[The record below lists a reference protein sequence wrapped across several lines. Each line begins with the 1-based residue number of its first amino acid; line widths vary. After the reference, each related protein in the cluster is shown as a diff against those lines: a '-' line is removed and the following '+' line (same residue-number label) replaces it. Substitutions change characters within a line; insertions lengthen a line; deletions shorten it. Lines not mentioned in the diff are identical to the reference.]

1 MQTSILYNHTV
12 SSTDHDYFF
21 SHLIRLSK
29 HLLRLKKF
37 NLTIFND
44 KKLNN
49 VENIDNIGANYLW
62 QPNSLVKP
70 V

>member
-21 SHLIRLSK
+21 APSIQRSK
-29 HLLRLKKF
+29 QRLRLIKF
-37 NLTIFND
+37 NLAIIHD
-44 KKLNN
+44 KNLIIG
-49 VENIDNIGANYLW
+49 ENIDNIGGNCLW
-62 QPNSLVKP
+62 RPNSLVKP